1 LPIRRDPLSQRRAAH
16 KPAASAGP
24 RFVVKHVF
32 TISIYHER
40 REVGDFDMIGLIAL
54 LNVSQPLPWL
64 DRSWINHQARREMLV
79 AASASRFDP
88 APRVHAAIPVR
99 LLPASFARGPQHA
112 GIGGPSGM

>member
-1 LPIRRDPLSQRRAAH
+1 
-16 KPAASAGP
+16 
-24 RFVVKHVF
+24 VVKDVF
-32 TISIYHER
+32 TIPVYHDER
-40 REVGDFDMIGLIAL
+40 ELGDFDMIGLIAL

-88 APRVHAAIPVR
+88 APRVRAVLPLR
-99 LLPASFARGPQHA
+99 LLPAGFASVAHRQHG

>member
-1 LPIRRDPLSQRRAAH
+1 
-16 KPAASAGP
+16 
-24 RFVVKHVF
+24 VVKHLF
-32 TISIYHER
+32 TIPVYHDE
-40 REVGDFDMIGLIAL
+40 REVGDFDMIILVAL

-88 APRVHAAIPVR
+88 APRVPAAMPLR
-99 LLPASFARGPQHA
+99 LLPAGFEPALRRQRG